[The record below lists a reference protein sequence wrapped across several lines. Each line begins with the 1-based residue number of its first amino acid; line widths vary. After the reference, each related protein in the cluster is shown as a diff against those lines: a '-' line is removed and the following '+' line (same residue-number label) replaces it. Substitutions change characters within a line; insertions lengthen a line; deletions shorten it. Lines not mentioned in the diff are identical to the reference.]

1 MAQHAIY
8 LVFVFALGACVGS
21 FLNVVVWRLP
31 RVEHAEG
38 TGLLRTFFDS
48 YRALAYPPSSCPK
61 CHNRLRWYDNIP
73 ILGWLKLGGKC
84 RYCKE
89 PISPRYPIVETI
101 TALIFV
107 FYYVMF
113 FIAQV
118 GPCPTVS
125 SVASAP
131 VYDIYT
137 GTMVTPTVVSELIVP
152 RDLWLYFLYMALAS
166 ALLAAS
172 LIDAELFIIPLEIPY
187 LIAVVAFVVHAIFGE
202 PIKPGA
208 LNLVNSA
215 GKPTIANALAAGGFV
230 GLLVSIALFWR
241 GIIPLSFP
249 KGEPILEVERPELEE
264 RMRAEAA
271 VAQRE
276 GKTLEYQSELPPPY
290 TPREIRA
297 EIRKE
302 ILFLMPPMIG
312 AVLWLV
318 LTLKVPA
325 IAQPWNKL
333 LANHD
338 WLTALLGSI
347 LGALV
352 GGWLV
357 WIVRILGTLGFGR
370 VAMGLGDV
378 HLMFGVGAV
387 IGAGPVVVAFFLAP
401 FFGILL
407 AVYKLLIRSKQELPY
422 GPYLSLGTAA
432 VMLLYCPIADYFRP
446 GLQTMMELLTGQN

>member
-1 MAQHAIY
+1 MPEHAIY

-31 RVEHAEG
+31 RVEHMDGEG
-38 TGLLRTFFDS
+38 VLRSFYRS
-48 YRALAYPPSSCPK
+48 YRALAHPPSSCPK
-61 CHNRLRWYDNIP
+61 CGERLRWYDNLP
-73 ILGWLKLGGKC
+73 IFGWLKLGGRC
-84 RYCKE
+84 RFCKE
-89 PISPRYPIVETI
+89 PISPKYPIIEAI

-113 FIAQV
+113 FILHV
-118 GPCPTVS
+118 GPCPA
-125 SVASAP
+125 VAATP
-131 VYDIYT
+131 VYDAVSDA
-137 GTMVTPTVVSELIVP
+137 MVSAPSALVVP

-187 LIAVVAFVVHAIFGE
+187 VIAVIAFVVHAIFGG
-202 PIKPGA
+202 PTKPGA
-208 LNLVNSA
+208 LNLVDPA
-215 GKPTIANALAAGGFV
+215 GQATFANALAAGGFV
-230 GLLVSIALFWR
+230 GLLVSLLLFWR

-249 KGEPILEVERPELEE
+249 QGEPILEVDRPELEE
-264 RMRAEAA
+264 EMRLAA
-271 VAQRE
+271 KEGRE
-276 GKTLEYQSELPPPY
+276 MPPLPPTY
-290 TPREIRA
+290 AAKQIRA

-302 ILFLMPPMIG
+302 ILFLMPPMAG
-312 AVLWLV
+312 AVLWFV
-318 LTLKVPA
+318 LTTRVGPIRDTWA
-325 IAQPWNKL
+325 GVIR
-333 LANHD
+333 HD
-338 WLTALLGSI
+338 WVMSLLGSI

-357 WIVRILGTLGFGR
+357 WVVRILGTLGFGR

-407 AVYKLLIRSKQELPY
+407 AIYRMLSRKHQELPY

-446 GLQTMMELLTGQN
+446 GMQALMEILTGQTP